1 MNHKDLLN
9 EVLAGMTNEDKKTT
23 EIPNDV
29 DDTTIDNAIRL
40 PLSTGEIF
48 LVDANAFD
56 WENAV
61 NNLPQIM
68 DNETSFVRMAT
79 TLIQIKGDESDE
91 AKAWYERTIK
101 DLGEY
106 LAGYQ
111 ININYRDLNPN
122 LSDHDIVALMLF
134 DANNVTRIMEHNI
147 SLYSAMRF
155 ATCMFEDTED
165 TGTDNDTD
173 NDTYVDF
180 MGGFDDHDVS
190 GLLS

>member
-9 EVLAGMTNEDKKTT
+9 EVIAGMTEEDKKAT

-29 DDTTIDNAIRL
+29 DDATIDNAIRL

-48 LVDANAFD
+48 LVDVNAFD

-68 DNETSFVRMAT
+68 DNEVSFIRMAT

-111 ININYRDLNPN
+111 ININYRDLNPD

-155 ATCMFEDTED
+155 ATCMGFNEDTED
-165 TGTDNDTD
+165 DDTD
-173 NDTYVDF
+173 DDTSVDF
-180 MGGFDDHDVS
+180 MGGIDDHDVS

>member
-9 EVLAGMTNEDKKTT
+9 EVIAGMTEEDKKAT

-29 DDTTIDNAIRL
+29 DDATIDNAIRL

-48 LVDANAFD
+48 LVDVNAFD

-68 DNETSFVRMAT
+68 DNEVSFIRMAT

-111 ININYRDLNPN
+111 ININYRDLNPD

-155 ATCMFEDTED
+155 ATCMSFNEDTEGD
-165 TGTDNDTD
+165 DTD
-173 NDTYVDF
+173 DDTSIDF
-180 MGGFDDHDVS
+180 MGGIDDHDVS

>member
-9 EVLAGMTNEDKKTT
+9 EVLTGMTNEDKKTT

-29 DDTTIDNAIRL
+29 DDAAIDNAIRL

-101 DLGEY
+101 DLEEY

-111 ININYRDLNPN
+111 INVNYREINPN
-122 LSDHDIVALMLF
+122 LSDHDLVSLMLF

-147 SLYSAMRF
+147 SLYSVMRF
-155 ATCMFEDTED
+155 ATCMFEDID
-165 TGTDNDTD
+165 PDTD
-173 NDTYVDF
+173 DGTNNDTYVDF
-180 MGGFDDHDVS
+180 MGGIDDHDVS

>member
-9 EVLAGMTNEDKKTT
+9 EVIAGMAEDKKTT
-23 EIPNDV
+23 EIPNDDI

-48 LVDANAFD
+48 LVDVNAFD

-68 DNETSFVRMAT
+68 DNEVSFIRMAT

-111 ININYRDLNPN
+111 INVNYRDLNPD

-155 ATCMFEDTED
+155 ATCMSLEEDT
-165 TGTDNDTD
+165 TDDDDTD
-173 NDTYVDF
+173 NDTSIDF
-180 MGGFDDHDVS
+180 MAGIDDHDVS

>member
-9 EVLAGMTNEDKKTT
+9 EVIAGMAEDKKTT
-23 EIPNDV
+23 EIPNDDI

-48 LVDANAFD
+48 LVDVNAFD

-68 DNETSFVRMAT
+68 DNEVSFIRMAT
-79 TLIQIKGDESDE
+79 TLIQIKGDESAE

-111 ININYRDLNPN
+111 INVNYRDLNPD
-122 LSDHDIVALMLF
+122 LSDHDIVSLMLF

-155 ATCMFEDTED
+155 ATCMSLGEDT
-165 TGTDNDTD
+165 TDDDTD
-173 NDTYVDF
+173 DDTSIDF
-180 MGGFDDHDVS
+180 MAGIDDHDVS

>member
-9 EVLAGMTNEDKKTT
+9 EVIAGMAEDKKTT
-23 EIPNDV
+23 EIPNDDI

-48 LVDANAFD
+48 LVDVNAFD

-68 DNETSFVRMAT
+68 DNEVSFIRMAT
-79 TLIQIKGDESDE
+79 TLIQIKGDESAE

-111 ININYRDLNPN
+111 INVNYRDLNPD

-155 ATCMFEDTED
+155 ATCMSLGEDT
-165 TGTDNDTD
+165 TDDDTD
-173 NDTYVDF
+173 DDTSIDF
-180 MGGFDDHDVS
+180 MGGIDDHDVS